1 MPFEFEP
8 QRIKDVILVKPKVF
22 GDNRGFF
29 LESYKK
35 SDFIAN
41 GIDVE
46 FNQDNHS
53 KSTAHVL
60 RGLHYQAKPYGQA
73 KLVRCSKGRIY
84 DVAVD
89 IRPNS
94 KTFGQYVKVEL
105 SEENKHMLYIPEGFA
120 HGFVVL
126 SDEAELLYKASG
138 EYNPQADRGVLW
150 NDKDINIDWEIDF
163 EPILSEKDKIQPKLS
178 EILPC
183 SFYRQWNSDKHQA
196 GNLPHDCPDWFPV
209 QARSLQDVQIQQSS
223 VPDI

>member
-1 MPFEFEP
+1 MPFEFER
-8 QRIKDVILVKPKVF
+8 QKIKDVILVKPKIF

-35 SDFIAN
+35 SDFFAN

-60 RGLHYQAKPYGQA
+60 RGLHFQKEPYAQA

-94 KTFGQYVKVEL
+94 PTFKQYVKVEL
-105 SEENKHMLYIPEGFA
+105 SEENKYMLYIPKGFA

-138 EYNPQADRGVLW
+138 EYAPQADCGIIW
-150 NDKDINIDWEIDF
+150 NDKDINIDWQIDF
-163 EPILSEKDKIQPKLS
+163 EPILSEKDKGQLTLKERGIQ
-178 EILPC
+178 
-183 SFYRQWNSDKHQA
+183 
-196 GNLPHDCPDWFPV
+196 
-209 QARSLQDVQIQQSS
+209 
-223 VPDI
+223 

>member
-1 MPFEFEP
+1 MPFEFER
-8 QRIKDVILVKPKVF
+8 QKIKDVILVKPKVF

-29 LESYKK
+29 MESYKK
-35 SDFIAN
+35 SEFFAN

-53 KSTAHVL
+53 KSAAKVL

-73 KLVRCSKGRIY
+73 KLVRCSCGRIF

-94 KTFGQYVKVEL
+94 ETFGQYVKVEL
-105 SEENKHMLYIPEGFA
+105 SEDNNHLLFIPEGFA

-138 EYNPQADRGVLW
+138 EYSQAHDRGMLW
-150 NDKDINIDWEIDF
+150 CDKDINIDWEIDF
-163 EPILSEKDKIQPKLS
+163 EPVLSDKDKVQPKL
-178 EILPC
+178 C
-183 SFYRQWNSDKHQA
+183 
-196 GNLPHDCPDWFPV
+196 
-209 QARSLQDVQIQQSS
+209 
-223 VPDI
+223 DINKEELR

>member
-1 MPFEFEP
+1 MPFEFLP
-8 QRIKDVILVKPKVF
+8 QKIKDVILVKPKVF

-60 RGLHYQAKPYGQA
+60 RGFHYQAKPYGQA
-73 KLVRCSKGRIY
+73 KLVRCTRGRIY
-84 DVAVD
+84 DIAVD

-94 KTFGQYVKVEL
+94 KTYGQYVKVEL
-105 SEENKHMLYIPEGFA
+105 SEDNKCMLFIPEGFA

-126 SDEAELLYKASG
+126 SEEAELLYKASG
-138 EYNPQADRGVLW
+138 KYAPQADRGVLW
-150 NDKDINIDWEIDF
+150 NDKDINIDWGIDF
-163 EPILSEKDKIQPKLS
+163 EPILSEKDKVQPKLR
-178 EILPC
+178 EINKEEL
-183 SFYRQWNSDKHQA
+183 
-196 GNLPHDCPDWFPV
+196 
-209 QARSLQDVQIQQSS
+209 I
-223 VPDI
+223 